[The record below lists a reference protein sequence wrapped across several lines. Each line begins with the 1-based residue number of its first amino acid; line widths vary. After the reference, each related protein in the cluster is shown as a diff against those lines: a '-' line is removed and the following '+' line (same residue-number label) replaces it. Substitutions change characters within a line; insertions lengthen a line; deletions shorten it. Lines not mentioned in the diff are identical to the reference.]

1 MRRAALAVLPPTA
14 PRARRSRRQ
23 RLRRGAGAER
33 VARRLRAVRRRPRA
47 ARVPASVARLP
58 AFLSLSPNPSAPL
71 GEKPSIKSRLIGVKR
86 VNNLIGVDYTIESQW
101 LKLKGERGFMLI
113 HGEECGLGQLLVPNR
128 GHYPDGAPKDV
139 SSE

>member
-1 MRRAALAVLPPTA
+1 M
-14 PRARRSRRQ
+14 
-23 RLRRGAGAER
+23 
-33 VARRLRAVRRRPRA
+33 
-47 ARVPASVARLP
+47 
-58 AFLSLSPNPSAPL
+58 
-71 GEKPSIKSRLIGVKR
+71 KR

-113 HGEECGLGQLLVPNR
+113 HGEERGLGQLLVPNR